1 MVPPD
6 EPTGSPVR
14 AVFEAVTV
22 EGGEFAAAAMGRGE
36 PGVPRR
42 FGWRGRVYE
51 VAQVLG
57 SRREVSRADAGA
69 GAYVRRHVVT
79 LLTTSGERMELSG
92 ARGSKSGR
100 ASERWILRT
109 VVAAEPGRGVGPG
122 EGG

>member
-1 MVPPD
+1 MVPSD
-6 EPTGSPVR
+6 EPAGPPVR

-22 EGGEFAAAAMGRGE
+22 EGGDFVAAAMGRGE
-36 PGVPRR
+36 PGVPKR

-51 VAQVLG
+51 VAHVLG

-109 VVAAEPGRGVGPG
+109 VVEAGPDGAAGSGAG
-122 EGG
+122 